1 MAYDKINLNWDY
13 DFKGEIISPSGKA
26 NLGDSEKG
34 LMPYHLLFGA
44 LGSCFYATFVS
55 VAKKMRLTFDNAS
68 IEVSGKKLDDDSKVI
83 QYLEM
88 NMEIKNPSDK
98 EKLLKSA
105 KLGTQYCS
113 IHELISRTA
122 QIKLNVEFN

>member
-26 NLGDSEKG
+26 NLGDSENG

-88 NMEIKNPSDK
+88 NMVIKNPSDK

-122 QIKLNVEFN
+122 EIKLNVEFN

>member
-26 NLGDSEKG
+26 NLGDSENG

-88 NMEIKNPSDK
+88 NMVIKNPSDK